1 MSSHCGDDCEP
12 APFDGRSAP
21 YRRALVAALAI
32 NAGMFAVE
40 VVGGVWVGS
49 MALQADALD
58 FAGDAATYAISLWAI
73 GRAART
79 RANVAMLKGVSLAV
93 MGVTV
98 LALTIY
104 RTQFAV
110 APEAGTMSA
119 IGLAALAANV
129 TSALILMRFR
139 DGDANVRSVWL
150 CTRNDAIGNVAVVGA
165 ALAVWATASAWPDL
179 IVAAAMAALFLKSSS
194 SIIARA
200 LAERSGETITGVHGH
215 EH

>member
-1 MSSHCGDDCEP
+1 MSAQCGHDHAS

-21 YRRALVAALAI
+21 YRRALMVALAI
-32 NAGMFAVE
+32 NAAMFAVE
-40 VVGGVWVGS
+40 VVGGAWAGS

-73 GRAART
+73 GKAART
-79 RANVAMLKGVSLAV
+79 RANVAMLKGASLAV

-98 LALTIY
+98 LALTLY
-104 RTQFAV
+104 RTQFAA
-110 APEAGTMSA
+110 APEAGAMSA
-119 IGLAALAANV
+119 IGLAALVTNV
-129 TSALILMRFR
+129 TSALTLMRFR

-194 SIIARA
+194 SILAQA
-200 LAERSGETITGVHGH
+200 LAERRVETITGVHGH